1 MMAALSLVSSDTDRN
16 IFTWRAQLAR
26 EFESEQ
32 DRERTGQ
39 DRVDVGHFLS
49 ATRWNWDR
57 LLASRGCGW
66 WGRDSRGAPQYTG
79 GAAGQGDRLLQSE
92 VAD

>member
-39 DRVDVGHFLS
+39 DRTGQDRVDVGHFLS
-49 ATRWNWDR
+49 ATR
-57 LLASRGCGW
+57 
-66 WGRDSRGAPQYTG
+66 
-79 GAAGQGDRLLQSE
+79 
-92 VAD
+92 

>member
-49 ATRWNWDR
+49 ATK
-57 LLASRGCGW
+57 
-66 WGRDSRGAPQYTG
+66 
-79 GAAGQGDRLLQSE
+79 
-92 VAD
+92 